1 MLHVQ
6 GGADQVWSYGGQP
19 QTGQQKTLLIGRELK
34 QFQNETTLIFERHK
48 VWEDWYYSEWA
59 SA

>member
-19 QTGQQKTLLIGRELK
+19 QTGTAEDSA
-34 QFQNETTLIFERHK
+34 NWTWVETVSKWNDFDI
-48 VWEDWYYSEWA
+48 
-59 SA
+59 SAP